1 MHTKRGGLRG
11 GWGHSTLCVAEQSD
25 CCERPFNGFLL
36 LHWGHCQHH
45 WDLCFCSAIRL
56 LYSRL
61 KELSAPL
68 RPLLLLSRSG
78 YTMSSV
84 PVGKHREEIQ
94 DRALRERRTFW
105 CIGTA
110 WDLLCSAFSAI
121 LKVWRPNHPEIMHQ
135 PIVWSILQGSHST
148 CWWLLMLCL
157 VRQHT
162 NPSLCPPPTLLGAAA
177 VTRQT
182 ISKESAALP
191 PHSSAKQLKPH
202 ERGRLN
208 GAHSSTDS
216 SDVSLR
222 GQWWQKLS
230 SNQYLRK

>member
-1 MHTKRGGLRG
+1 MHTKRGGGLRG

-135 PIVWSILQGSHST
+135 PIVWSILWGSHST

-157 VRQHT
+157 VRHKSF
-162 NPSLCPPPTLLGAAA
+162 P
-177 VTRQT
+177 
-182 ISKESAALP
+182 
-191 PHSSAKQLKPH
+191 
-202 ERGRLN
+202 
-208 GAHSSTDS
+208 
-216 SDVSLR
+216 
-222 GQWWQKLS
+222 LS
-230 SNQYLRK
+230 SSHFAGCCCCYTANY